1 MKARAF
7 VKYFV
12 YGSHC
17 KDFFA
22 SNSLQAPLNLIR
34 LKNFGNSK
42 AFNTVFTQN
51 LGELSRKKVLKLV
64 LLV

>member
-42 AFNTVFTQN
+42 AFNTVFN
-51 LGELSRKKVLKLV
+51 
-64 LLV
+64 